1 MPDSVVRRI
10 TWRNADVARI
20 LGLGLVFLFL
30 WKFFW
35 MVHTALFLALI
46 AVLIAIILNAPS
58 RFLSRWIPFRIAF
71 PVVVVLF
78 LAALAG
84 LLIAVVPQILDQL
97 TQLAGQLP
105 DALRVAADWLETKTG
120 SSRHGEV
127 LASINDQLTQF
138 VGRFVPLAFNLISVF
153 AGSFAIIV
161 LAVFLAAQPALYRD
175 LLLRLVPVAGRENAL
190 RIYDEVG
197 GSLRNWVLAKAFTM
211 TITGLFIGGGLA
223 FFDVPGALALGAL
236 AAVMEFIP
244 NFGPTIAATPAVIA
258 AFLVSPATALYVT
271 IYYFVFQQLQAAIT
285 VPLVERRAVNIPPAA
300 LLLWQLMLAIGFGLL
315 GLFVA
320 TPLLAVL
327 TVAIRV
333 LYLEPSEQLSIWDR
347 REPTSPNGSPEP
359 SAGPG

>member
-1 MPDSVVRRI
+1 MPESTVRRI
-10 TWRNADVARI
+10 TWRTADVARI
-20 LGLGLVFLFL
+20 LGLAAIFLFL

-35 MVHTALFLALI
+35 MVHTALFLGLI
-46 AVLIAIILNAPS
+46 AVLIAIVLHAPA
-58 RFLSRWIPFRIAF
+58 RALSRWIPFRAAF
-71 PVVVVLF
+71 ALVVVLF
-78 LAALAG
+78 LATLAG
-84 LLIAVVPQILDQL
+84 LLVILIPQILNQL

-105 DALRVAADWLETKTG
+105 EALRAVSDWLETKTG
-120 SSRHGEV
+120 STHHGQFLES
-127 LASINDQLTQF
+127 ANEQLSQF
-138 VGRFVPLAFNLISVF
+138 VGRFVPLAFNVISVV

-161 LAVFLAAQPALYRD
+161 LAVFLAAQPDLYRD
-175 LLLRLVPVAGRENAL
+175 LLLRIVPPTGRDGAR

-197 GSLRNWVLAKAFTM
+197 TSLRNWVLAKAFTM
-211 TITGLFIGGGLA
+211 TITGLFIGGGLT

-244 NFGPTIAATPAVIA
+244 TFGPTIAAVPAVIA
-258 AFLVSPATALYVT
+258 AFLVSPFNALYVA

-327 TVAIRV
+327 TVALRI
-333 LYLEPSEQLSIWDR
+333 LYLEPSEDLSIWDR
-347 REPTSPNGSPEP
+347 REPVTPPDVVGP
-359 SAGPG
+359 SG